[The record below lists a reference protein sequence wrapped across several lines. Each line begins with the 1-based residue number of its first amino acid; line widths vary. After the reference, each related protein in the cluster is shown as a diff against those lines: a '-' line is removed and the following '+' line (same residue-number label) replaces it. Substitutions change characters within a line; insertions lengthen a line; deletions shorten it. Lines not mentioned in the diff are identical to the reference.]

1 MQTTVEDLDIQEEI
15 EVDTD
20 SAPKKRPSRQEKRPP
35 STKKR
40 RTRLLKKE
48 IQAICTELSLIKPVE
63 ILPTIVSRVEAD
75 ETHLRTFPDRKKLWK
90 DVSISEAMPD
100 FVEQLILGYIDL
112 YKTHQKGKDKYTHFL
127 VAWHELLSQYTVEG
141 NNLEDETWCALVSDS
156 YGNFSAEDRSAIVTS
171 IAKAVYD
178 ILTEKASQ
186 IQGQSEDKVH
196 DDSVYPQSR
205 ESIPDDDAS
214 IVRVS
219 GFALHSAIE
228 YRRKA
233 LLPKNKT
240 KHSSVAS
247 HNFAQELDV
256 LTRLKAEDKSFV
268 PRVIDFQDRG
278 HMTIMHQAMLS
289 FGRGLFTTVRA
300 SLNYSSYQE
309 YGSEVFK
316 RTRKHVL
323 DSSELFQT
331 FKACLEN
338 VSHTSAQGPV
348 SEMDDALLNK
358 VYNTLVTKMLH
369 TINNDFLKNV
379 SLLGNIATGKGTN
392 AKLLLRDKL
401 KAAAADTISRIP
413 KI

>member
-1 MQTTVEDLDIQEEI
+1 M
-15 EVDTD
+15 
-20 SAPKKRPSRQEKRPP
+20 
-35 STKKR
+35 
-40 RTRLLKKE
+40 RL
-48 IQAICTELSLIKPVE
+48 IFVLSLIERSYGK
-63 ILPTIVSRVEAD
+63 IKY
-75 ETHLRTFPDRKKLWK
+75 LR
-90 DVSISEAMPD
+90 SHAC
-100 FVEQLILGYIDL
+100 IDL

-268 PRVIDFQDRG
+268 PRVIDFQD
-278 HMTIMHQAMLS
+278 I
-289 FGRGLFTTVRA
+289 
-300 SLNYSSYQE
+300 
-309 YGSEVFK
+309 
-316 RTRKHVL
+316 
-323 DSSELFQT
+323 
-331 FKACLEN
+331 
-338 VSHTSAQGPV
+338 
-348 SEMDDALLNK
+348 
-358 VYNTLVTKMLH
+358 
-369 TINNDFLKNV
+369 
-379 SLLGNIATGKGTN
+379 
-392 AKLLLRDKL
+392 
-401 KAAAADTISRIP
+401 
-413 KI
+413 